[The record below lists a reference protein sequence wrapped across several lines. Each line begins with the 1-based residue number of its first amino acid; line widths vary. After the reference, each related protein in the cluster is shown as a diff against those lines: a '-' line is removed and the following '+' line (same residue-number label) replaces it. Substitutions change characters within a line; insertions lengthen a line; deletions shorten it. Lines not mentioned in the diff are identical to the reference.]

1 MALKNF
7 IKENFVLALGL
18 TLPVLLVAVFLFASI
33 VPKHFATPPQ
43 YKLLLSSHDYSGS
56 RKSDYG
62 VDYIVKDGKLFA
74 KLMPKKENDY
84 SVYNRYLLIYDGKTD
99 SIKKIDIEL
108 PEAGVYTQNT
118 TIPVSETEG
127 LVLDTSNKAPDGY
140 AYTSG
145 NGGGRGIASEI
156 FGGGYRYNNAYIKK
170 GMVSFKLPVTQ
181 ERYYYNNLEFL
192 GWITDEKL

>member
-18 TLPVLLVAVFLFASI
+18 SLPVLLVAVFLFASI

-43 YKLLLSSHDYSGS
+43 YKLLLSSHDFSGS
-56 RKSDYG
+56 RKSDYA

-74 KLMPKKENDY
+74 KLTPKKENDY
-84 SVYNRYLLIYDGKTD
+84 SSYYRYLLIYDGRTD

-108 PEAGVYTQNT
+108 PAADAYTQT
-118 TIPVSETEG
+118 TTLPVSEAEG
-127 LVLDTSNKAPDGY
+127 LVLDTSSKAPDGY
-140 AYTSG
+140 AFTSG
-145 NGGGRGIASEI
+145 HGGSRGIATEI

-170 GMVSFKLPVTQ
+170 GMVSYKLPVTQ
-181 ERYYYNNLEFL
+181 ERYYYYNLEFL
-192 GWITDEKL
+192 GWITDETL